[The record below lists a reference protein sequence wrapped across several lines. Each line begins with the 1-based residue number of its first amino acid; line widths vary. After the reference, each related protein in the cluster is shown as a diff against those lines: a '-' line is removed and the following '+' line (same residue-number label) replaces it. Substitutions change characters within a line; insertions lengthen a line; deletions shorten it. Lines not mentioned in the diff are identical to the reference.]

1 MYKVLIVDD
10 EKWIRKG
17 IVHKLQQINV
27 PYEWVKE
34 AADGSMAMDII
45 QEECPDIIITDVK
58 MDDVDGISLI
68 RLVREARLDVRFMII
83 SGHAEFEYAE
93 QALNMGVMGYLLKPI
108 KEEQFRSIFANLCED
123 VRKGKERQQSEAKR
137 EIQMKKTKQ
146 LIEEQVLNH
155 ALSQNKTQRAD
166 YFPSDLLAEWEYTAA
181 PLPEHVQL
189 FDRPDM
195 QYTLVIVHIDRTNY
209 SGERFKYQDLGLMKF
224 AIKNIAESLLIDRQF
239 LIGNNLKDQN
249 QVHILLQFG
258 QEAEHT
264 TQIEQFIFRLFT
276 TMTKLLKIT
285 VTIGISSTLPQ
296 VSEELYKQA
305 RAALDLR
312 FIKGNHNVFYA
323 KDIHMSSRMDIPI
336 EQLSLLSKAIELSDF
351 RNVEVILLELLSNK
365 KLKDASLLDFRLI
378 YMEII
383 RTVMRL
389 CSQQQL
395 ELPDSTDF
403 DFMNMDLAQHFDR
416 TEDLVQYLLTT
427 IVTLVKP
434 EHRLP
439 MDCSAIVQ
447 NIRGYMQANY
457 AENLTVKELSRKFA
471 INSNYLSTLYKAE
484 AGITFVKE
492 LTSIRMEKAQ
502 QLLQLTGMSIAQI
515 ALSVGFED
523 VHYFHRKFKQMYGIT
538 PLEYRNHQA
547 AK

>member
-68 RLVREARLDVRFMII
+68 RLVREAGLDVRFMII

-123 VRKGKERQQSEAKR
+123 VKKGKERQQSEAKR

-155 ALSQNKTQRAD
+155 ALSQNKTKSEE
-166 YFPSDLLAEWEYTAA
+166 YFPSDLLAEWEHTAA
-181 PLPEHVQL
+181 PLPEYFQL
-189 FDRPDM
+189 FDRPNM

-224 AIKNIAESLLIDRQF
+224 AIKNISETLLMDRQF

-249 QVHILLQFG
+249 QVHILLQFAQKDG
-258 QEAEHT
+258 HT
-264 TQIEQFIFRLFT
+264 AQIEQFIFRLFT
-276 TMTKLLKIT
+276 TVTKLLKIT

-323 KDIHMSSRMDIPI
+323 KDVSMSSRIDIPI

-351 RNVEVILLELLSNK
+351 KNVEVILLELLSNK

-383 RTVMRL
+383 RTLMRL

-395 ELPDSTDF
+395 ELPDSIDF
-403 DFMNMDLAQHFDR
+403 DFMNMDLVQHFDR

-427 IVTLVKP
+427 IVNLVKP

-457 AENLTVKELSRKFA
+457 ADNLTVKELSRKFA

-492 LTSIRMEKAQ
+492 LTGIRMEKAQ

-538 PLEYRNHQA
+538 PLEYRNQA

>member
-68 RLVREARLDVRFMII
+68 RLVREAGLDVRFMII

-123 VRKGKERQQSEAKR
+123 VKKGKERQQSEAKR

-155 ALSQNKTQRAD
+155 ALSQNKTKSEE
-166 YFPSDLLAEWEYTAA
+166 YFPSDLLAEWEHTAA
-181 PLPEHVQL
+181 PLPEYFQL
-189 FDRPDM
+189 FDRPNM

-224 AIKNIAESLLIDRQF
+224 AIKNISETLLMDRQF

-249 QVHILLQFG
+249 QVHILLQFAQKDG
-258 QEAEHT
+258 HT
-264 TQIEQFIFRLFT
+264 AQIEQFIFRLFT
-276 TMTKLLKIT
+276 TVTKLLKIT

-323 KDIHMSSRMDIPI
+323 KDVSMSSRIDIPI

-351 RNVEVILLELLSNK
+351 KNVEVILLELLSNK

-383 RTVMRL
+383 RTLMRL

-395 ELPDSTDF
+395 ELPDSIDF
-403 DFMNMDLAQHFDR
+403 DFMNMDLVQHFDR

-457 AENLTVKELSRKFA
+457 ADNLTVKELSRKFA

-492 LTSIRMEKAQ
+492 LTGIRMEKAQ

-538 PLEYRNHQA
+538 PLEYRNQA

>member
-68 RLVREARLDVRFMII
+68 RLVREAGLDVRFMII

-123 VRKGKERQQSEAKR
+123 VKKGKERQQSEAKR

-155 ALSQNKTQRAD
+155 ALSQNKTKSEE
-166 YFPSDLLAEWEYTAA
+166 YFPSDLLAEWEHTAA
-181 PLPEHVQL
+181 PLPEYFQL
-189 FDRPDM
+189 FDRPNM

-224 AIKNIAESLLIDRQF
+224 AIKNISETLLMDRQF

-249 QVHILLQFG
+249 QVHILLQFAQKDG
-258 QEAEHT
+258 HT
-264 TQIEQFIFRLFT
+264 AQIEQFIFRLFT
-276 TMTKLLKIT
+276 TVTKLLKIT

-323 KDIHMSSRMDIPI
+323 KDVSMSSRIDIPI

-351 RNVEVILLELLSNK
+351 KNVEVILLELLSNK

-383 RTVMRL
+383 RTLMRL

-395 ELPDSTDF
+395 ELPDSIDF
-403 DFMNMDLAQHFDR
+403 DFMNMDLVQHFDR

-439 MDCSAIVQ
+439 MDCSAIIQ

-457 AENLTVKELSRKFA
+457 SDNLTVKELSRKFA

-492 LTSIRMEKAQ
+492 LTGIRMEKAQ

-538 PLEYRNHQA
+538 PLEYRNQA